1 MNKKI
6 LAIFANHSNSN
17 TKNIISLHN
26 LSIIEKYVS
35 EICII
40 DSECE
45 EFAVKLKDYLK
56 EKNNITNY
64 FFIPNDTY
72 FDFGKWI
79 YALNKINKNILNS
92 YDYILFVNDS
102 IIITPDIDKYF
113 NYVDNY
119 LDNSINLF
127 AYNDSSQLEYHY
139 QSYFFMIKPSIIDK
153 LIAFFEE
160 KKPFI
165 TNLVTLVS
173 NIELCLHNLDKNHDC
188 FIKIGQQLN
197 TNKNL
202 FWNNEMV
209 YSYLLSINY
218 FAILKYK
225 RIYDIYREFDYK
237 STKKDIIDYK
247 FFKENYNLNDLNN
260 EQLLKY
266 YLEEGFDLGMN
277 DSNQFIS
284 LLPNYYRDKLSEMNL
299 LYFFDIPN
307 DFNIYYYKQN
317 NPDLIELPI
326 IDLIVHY
333 INYGIYENRS
343 YSKDKKDNATYV
355 NKFYKRLHIKTKYL
369 LPYDFNSIFYKNNYN
384 DLKSLSH
391 ENIKEHYLNYGINE
405 NRIYKLP
412 DDFIPENYKK
422 YNKDLISL
430 NNHELIN
437 HYINYGYSEER
448 KYKEIDETDN
458 YYEYESSNNRILSEL
473 KNTMNLSKQ
482 NGDKELFS
490 KTLVKENTLFSE
502 TLVKENTLF
511 SETLVKENTLFS
523 ETLVKENTFLP
534 NDFYPLTYKKI
545 NTDLAHLNNKDLEYH
560 YIIHGYKE
568 NRYYKLPNDYT
579 NDGYRKYNVDLNKLN
594 NYDLAV
600 HFLMNGLKE
609 RRIYKIPEDFNI
621 TIYKS
626 LNRYLDKFSDEEII
640 QHYINNGV
648 YEKKYFR
655 LNLYFEPSRYKK
667 INTDL
672 AHLNDLDLKLH
683 FIKNGIKEKRKLF

>member
-45 EFAVKLKDYLK
+45 EFAMKLKDNLK

-64 FFIPNDTY
+64 FFVPNDTY

-79 YALNKINKNILNS
+79 YALNKINKKTLNS

-139 QSYFFMIKPSIIDK
+139 QSYFFIIKPSIIDK
-153 LIAFFEE
+153 LIRFFEE
-160 KKPFI
+160 KKPLI
-165 TNLVTLVS
+165 TNLITLVS

-225 RIYDIYREFDYK
+225 RIYDIYREFNYK
-237 STKKDIIDYK
+237 STKKDVIDYK
-247 FFKENYNLNDLNN
+247 FFKEHYNLNNFNN

-266 YLEEGFDLGMN
+266 YLEEGMGFDLGMK
-277 DSNQFIS
+277 DSNKFIS
-284 LLPNYYRDKLSEMNL
+284 ILPNYYRNKLLEMNL

-307 DFNIYYYKQN
+307 DFDIYYYKKN
-317 NPDLIELPI
+317 NPDLMELPI
-326 IDLIVHY
+326 MDTIIHY

-343 YSKDKKDNATYV
+343 YSKDKKDNASYV
-355 NKFYKRLHIKTKYL
+355 NRFYKRLHIKTKYL
-369 LPYDFNSIFYKNNYN
+369 LPYDFNSTFYKNNYN
-384 DLKSLSH
+384 DLKLLPD
-391 ENIKEHYLNYGINE
+391 ENIKEHYLNNGINE

-412 DDFIPENYKK
+412 DDFKPENYKK
-422 YNKDLISL
+422 YNKDLIKL
-430 NNHELIN
+430 NNKELIN
-437 HYINYGYSEER
+437 HYINHGHSEER
-448 KYKEIDETDN
+448 KYKEIDDIDNIDN
-458 YYEYESSNNRILSEL
+458 YYEYESSNN
-473 KNTMNLSKQ
+473 Q
-482 NGDKELFS
+482 
-490 KTLVKENTLFSE
+490 
-502 TLVKENTLF
+502 
-511 SETLVKENTLFS
+511 
-523 ETLVKENTFLP
+523 FLP

-545 NTDLAHLNNKDLEYH
+545 NTDLGNLNNKDLEYH
-560 YIIHGYKE
+560 YIMHGYKE

-579 NDGYRKYNVDLNKLN
+579 NDGYRKYNVDLNNLN
-594 NYDLAV
+594 NDDLAV

-626 LNRYLDKFSDEEII
+626 LNRELNNFSDEEII
-640 QHYINNGV
+640 KHYINNGI
-648 YEKKYFR
+648 YEKRYFR
-655 LNLYFEPSRYKK
+655 LNLYFESSRYKK
-667 INTDL
+667 LNPDL
-672 AHLNDLDLKLH
+672 AHLSDLDLKLH